1 MGPRGTPHGAWP
13 DFLLLEIDDD
23 SFKLDVTV
31 PPNTTATVLVPGE
44 DPQAVVVNG
53 ESPGRHAGAKVSR
66 HGLVAIAHEMPSGT
80 MAIPGPASSRFSG
93 PPRSP

>member
-1 MGPRGTPHGAWP
+1 MRGPISCSWRIEDH
-13 DFLLLEIDDD
+13 

-44 DPQAVVVNG
+44 DPLAVVVNG

-66 HGLVAIAHEMPSGT
+66 HGLVAIARELPSGT
-80 MAIPGPASSRFSG
+80 MALPGPVSSRFIK